1 MAHIRERKTSGRGDH
16 HLGAVVVLI
25 LLLLLLVGCVARPLR
40 QTSSQTYTAR
50 DTVWESVSGRGL
62 ALLTDT
68 TKMRYRLSVVDRF
81 HRDTITERE
90 VVLLGAEDRYLS
102 GVRVVDLVSL
112 LRSGAGMSGSGE
124 TTAEEPQPTP
134 SPAERLTYDVG
145 RIAIGGAIGIAL
157 AGMVGLVLYLVGLLR
172 PFH

>member
-1 MAHIRERKTSGRGDH
+1 MAHLRERKTSGRGDH
-16 HLGAVVVLI
+16 RLGEVAGLL
-25 LLLLLLVGCVARPLR
+25 LLLLLLVGCAARPLR
-40 QTSSQTYTAR
+40 QTSAQTYTAR

-68 TKMRYRLSVVDRF
+68 TKTRYRLSVVDRF

-112 LRSGAGMSGSGE
+112 LRSGSGVSVSSD
-124 TTAEEPQPTP
+124 TMAEEPQPTP

-145 RIAIGGAIGIAL
+145 RIGIGIAF
-157 AGMVGLVLYLVGLLR
+157 AGLVALVLGLFVDLRR

>member
-16 HLGAVVVLI
+16 RLGEVAGLL
-25 LLLLLLVGCVARPLR
+25 LLLLLLVGCAARPIR
-40 QTSSQTYTAR
+40 QTSAQTYTAR

-68 TKMRYRLSVVDRF
+68 TKTRYRLSVVDRF

-112 LRSGAGMSGSGE
+112 LRAGAGVSVSSDTM
-124 TTAEEPQPTP
+124 AEEPQPTP

-145 RIAIGGAIGIAL
+145 RVAIGVAIAAL
-157 AGMVGLVLYLVGLLR
+157 VVLVIGLFVDLRR

>member
-16 HLGAVVVLI
+16 RLCEVVVLI
-25 LLLLLLVGCVARPLR
+25 LLLLLLVGCAARPLR
-40 QTSSQTYTAR
+40 QTSAQTYTAR

-68 TKMRYRLSVVDRF
+68 TKTRYRLSVVDRF

-112 LRSGAGMSGSGE
+112 LRSGAGVSGSGE

-145 RIAIGGAIGIAL
+145 RVGIGIAI
-157 AGMVGLVLYLVGLLR
+157 AALVLLVIGLFVDLRR

>member
-16 HLGAVVVLI
+16 RLGAVAGLL
-25 LLLLLLVGCVARPLR
+25 LLLLLLVGCAARPLR

-68 TKMRYRLSVVDRF
+68 TKTRYRLSVVDRF

-112 LRSGAGMSGSGE
+112 LQGGVAVSSSGS
-124 TTAEEPQPTP
+124 TSSEEPQPTP

-145 RIAIGGAIGIAL
+145 RIAIGVAFAAL
-157 AGMVGLVLYLVGLLR
+157 VVLVLGLLGRLRR

>member
-16 HLGAVVVLI
+16 RLGEVAGLL
-25 LLLLLLVGCVARPLR
+25 LLLLLLVGCAARPLR
-40 QTSSQTYTAR
+40 QGSSQSYTAR
-50 DTVWESVSGRGL
+50 DTVWASASGRGL
-62 ALLTDT
+62 TLLTDT
-68 TKMRYRLSVVDRF
+68 TKTRYRLSVVDRF

-112 LRSGAGMSGSGE
+112 LRSGAGVSVSSDTM
-124 TTAEEPQPTP
+124 AEEPQPTP

-145 RIAIGGAIGIAL
+145 RIAIGVAFAAL
-157 AGMVGLVLYLVGLLR
+157 VALVLWLLGRLRR

>member
-1 MAHIRERKTSGRGDH
+1 MAHTGERKTSGRGDH
-16 HLGAVVVLI
+16 HLGEVAGLL
-25 LLLLLLVGCVARPLR
+25 LLLLLLVGCAPRPLR
-40 QTSSQTYTAR
+40 QTSAQTYTAR

-68 TKMRYRLSVVDRF
+68 TKTRYRLSVVDRF

-112 LRSGAGMSGSGE
+112 LRAGAGVSSSSD

-145 RIAIGGAIGIAL
+145 RVAIGIAFAAL
-157 AGMVGLVLYLVGLLR
+157 VVLVLGLFVDLRR

>member
-1 MAHIRERKTSGRGDH
+1 MAYIRERKTSGRGDH
-16 HLGAVVVLI
+16 RLGEVAGLFLFFLI
-25 LLLLLLVGCVARPLR
+25 LVGCAARPLR
-40 QTSSQTYTAR
+40 QTSSHTYTAR

-62 ALLTDT
+62 SLLSDT

-102 GVRVVDLVSL
+102 GIKVVDLVSL
-112 LRSGAGMSGSGE
+112 LQGGVAVSKTES
-124 TTAEEPQPTP
+124 TTSEEPQPTP

-145 RIAIGGAIGIAL
+145 RVAIGIAFAALVVL
-157 AGMVGLVLYLVGLLR
+157 ALVLFGRLRR

>member
-1 MAHIRERKTSGRGDH
+1 MAHLRERKTSGRGDH
-16 HLGAVVVLI
+16 RLGEVAGLL
-25 LLLLLLVGCVARPLR
+25 LLLLLLVGCSPRPLR
-40 QTSSQTYTAR
+40 QTAAQAYTAR

-102 GVRVVDLVSL
+102 GVRVVDLLSL
-112 LRSGAGMSGSGE
+112 LRSGAEVSSSGE
-124 TTAEEPQPTP
+124 TMAEEPQPTP

-145 RIAIGGAIGIAL
+145 RIAIGVAFA
-157 AGMVGLVLYLVGLLR
+157 GLVVLGLGLLGRLRR

>member
-1 MAHIRERKTSGRGDH
+1 MAHLRERKTSGRGDH
-16 HLGAVVVLI
+16 RLGEVVGLL
-25 LLLLLLVGCVARPLR
+25 LLLLLLVGCAARPLR
-40 QTSSQTYTAR
+40 QTSAQTYTAR

-68 TKMRYRLSVVDRF
+68 TKTRYRLSVVDRF

-112 LRSGAGMSGSGE
+112 LRSGAGVSGSSD
-124 TTAEEPQPTP
+124 TMAEEPQPTP

-145 RIAIGGAIGIAL
+145 RVGIGVAITALVVLVIGL
-157 AGMVGLVLYLVGLLR
+157 FVDLRR

>member
-1 MAHIRERKTSGRGDH
+1 MARIRERKTSGRGDH
-16 HLGAVVVLI
+16 RLGEVVGLL
-25 LLLLLLVGCVARPLR
+25 LLLLLLVGCAARPLR
-40 QTSSQTYTAR
+40 QTSAQAYTAR
-50 DTVWESVSGRGL
+50 DTVWQSVSGRGL
-62 ALLTDT
+62 SLLTDT
-68 TKMRYRLSVVDRF
+68 TKTRYRLSVVDRF

-112 LRSGAGMSGSGE
+112 LRSGSGVSVSGE

-145 RIAIGGAIGIAL
+145 RIGIGVAFA
-157 AGMVGLVLYLVGLLR
+157 GLVALVLGLLGRLRR

>member
-1 MAHIRERKTSGRGDH
+1 MAYLRERKTSGRGDH
-16 HLGAVVVLI
+16 RLGEVAGLL
-25 LLLLLLVGCVARPLR
+25 LLLLLLVGCAARPLR
-40 QTSSQTYTAR
+40 QTSAQTYTAR

-62 ALLTDT
+62 ALLSDT
-68 TKMRYRLSVVDRF
+68 TKTRYRLSVVDRF

-102 GVRVVDLVSL
+102 GVRVLDLVSL
-112 LRSGAGMSGSGE
+112 LRSGAGVSGSSD
-124 TTAEEPQPTP
+124 TMAEEPQPTP

-145 RIAIGGAIGIAL
+145 RVGIVVAIAALVVLVIGL
-157 AGMVGLVLYLVGLLR
+157 FVDLRR

>member
-1 MAHIRERKTSGRGDH
+1 MAHLRERKTSGRGDH
-16 HLGAVVVLI
+16 RLGEVVGLL
-25 LLLLLLVGCVARPLR
+25 LLLLLLVGCAARPLR
-40 QTSSQTYTAR
+40 QTSAQTYTAR
-50 DTVWESVSGRGL
+50 DTMWESVSGRGL

-68 TKMRYRLSVVDRF
+68 TKTRYRLSVVDRF

-112 LRSGAGMSGSGE
+112 LRSGAGVSGSSD
-124 TTAEEPQPTP
+124 TMAEEPQPTP

-145 RIAIGGAIGIAL
+145 RIAIGVAFAAL
-157 AGMVGLVLYLVGLLR
+157 VVLVLGLLGRLRR

>member
-1 MAHIRERKTSGRGDH
+1 MAHIRERKTSRRGDH
-16 HLGAVVVLI
+16 RLGAIVGLI

-40 QTSSQTYTAR
+40 QTSAQTYTAR
-50 DTVWESVSGRGL
+50 DTLWESVSGRGL
-62 ALLTDT
+62 SLLTDT
-68 TKMRYRLSVVDRF
+68 TKTRYRLSVVDRF

-112 LRSGAGMSGSGE
+112 LRSGSDVSVSGE

-134 SPAERLTYDVG
+134 SPAERLTYNVG
-145 RIAIGGAIGIAL
+145 RVGIGVAIAA
-157 AGMVGLVLYLVGLLR
+157 LVLLVIGLFVDLRR

>member
-16 HLGAVVVLI
+16 RLGEVAG
-25 LLLLLLVGCVARPLR
+25 LLLFFLILVGCTARPLR
-40 QTSSQTYTAR
+40 QTSAQTYTAR

-62 ALLTDT
+62 SLLTDT
-68 TKMRYRLSVVDRF
+68 TKTRYRLSVVDRF
-81 HRDTITERE
+81 HHDTITERE

-112 LRSGAGMSGSGE
+112 LRSGAEVSVSSE
-124 TTAEEPQPTP
+124 TTAEEPQPVP

-145 RIAIGGAIGIAL
+145 RVGIGVAIAA
-157 AGMVGLVLYLVGLLR
+157 LVLLVIGLFVDLRR

>member
-1 MAHIRERKTSGRGDH
+1 MAHLRERKTSGRGDH
-16 HLGAVVVLI
+16 RLGEVAG
-25 LLLLLLVGCVARPLR
+25 LLLLLLLIVGCAARPLR
-40 QTSSQTYTAR
+40 QTASQTYTAR
-50 DTVWESVSGRGL
+50 DTVWQSVSGRGL
-62 ALLTDT
+62 SLLSDT
-68 TKMRYRLSVVDRF
+68 TKTRYRLSVVDRF

-112 LRSGAGMSGSGE
+112 LRGGVAVSSSGS
-124 TTAEEPQPTP
+124 TSSEEPQPTP

-145 RIAIGGAIGIAL
+145 RIAIGVAFAAL
-157 AGMVGLVLYLVGLLR
+157 VVLVLGLLGRLRR

>member
-1 MAHIRERKTSGRGDH
+1 MADIRERKTSGRGDH
-16 HLGAVVVLI
+16 RLGAVVGLF
-25 LLLLLLVGCVARPLR
+25 LLLLLLVGCAARPLR
-40 QTSSQTYTAR
+40 HTSSQSYTAR
-50 DTVWESVSGRGL
+50 DTVWASVSGRGM

-68 TKMRYRLSVVDRF
+68 TKTRYRLSVVDRF

-112 LRSGAGMSGSGE
+112 LQGVSGVSVSSDTM
-124 TTAEEPQPTP
+124 AEEPQPTP

-145 RIAIGGAIGIAL
+145 RIAIGVAFAAL
-157 AGMVGLVLYLVGLLR
+157 VALVLWLLGRLRR

>member
-1 MAHIRERKTSGRGDH
+1 MADIRERKTSGRGDH
-16 HLGAVVVLI
+16 RLGEVAGLL
-25 LLLLLLVGCVARPLR
+25 LLLLLLVGCAARPLR
-40 QTSSQTYTAR
+40 QTAAQAYTAR
-50 DTVWESVSGRGL
+50 DTVWQSVSGRGL

-68 TKMRYRLSVVDRF
+68 TKTRYRLSVVDRF

-102 GVRVVDLVSL
+102 GVRVVDLMSL
-112 LRSGAGMSGSGE
+112 LRSGAGVSVSGE
-124 TTAEEPQPTP
+124 TTAEEPQPVP

-145 RIAIGGAIGIAL
+145 RVAIGVAFAI
-157 AGMVGLVLYLVGLLR
+157 LVVAVLWLLGRLRR

>member
-16 HLGAVVVLI
+16 RLGEVAGLL
-25 LLLLLLVGCVARPLR
+25 LLLLLLVGCAPRPLR
-40 QTSSQTYTAR
+40 QTSAQTYTAR

-62 ALLTDT
+62 SLLTDT
-68 TKMRYRLSVVDRF
+68 TKMRYRLSVVDRY

-112 LRSGAGMSGSGE
+112 LRGGAAVSSSGS
-124 TTAEEPQPTP
+124 TSSEEPQPTP

-145 RIAIGGAIGIAL
+145 RVGIGVAIAA
-157 AGMVGLVLYLVGLLR
+157 LVLLVIWLFVDLRR

>member
-16 HLGAVVVLI
+16 RLGAVAG
-25 LLLLLLVGCVARPLR
+25 LLLLLLLLMGCAARPLR

-62 ALLTDT
+62 SLLTDT
-68 TKMRYRLSVVDRF
+68 TKTRYRLSVVDRF

-112 LRSGAGMSGSGE
+112 LRAGAGVSVSSD

-145 RIAIGGAIGIAL
+145 RIGIGVAFA
-157 AGMVGLVLYLVGLLR
+157 GLVALVLGLLGRLRR

>member
-16 HLGAVVVLI
+16 RLGEVAGLL
-25 LLLLLLVGCVARPLR
+25 LLLLLLVGCSPRPLR
-40 QTSSQTYTAR
+40 QTSSQAYTAR

-62 ALLTDT
+62 SLLTDT
-68 TKMRYRLSVVDRF
+68 TKTRYRLSVVDRF

-112 LRSGAGMSGSGE
+112 LRAGAGVSVSSD

-145 RIAIGGAIGIAL
+145 RIGIGIAF
-157 AGMVGLVLYLVGLLR
+157 AGLVALVLGLFVDLRR

>member
-16 HLGAVVVLI
+16 RLGEVAGLL
-25 LLLLLLVGCVARPLR
+25 LLLLLLVGCAARPLR
-40 QTSSQTYTAR
+40 QTAAQAYTAR

-112 LRSGAGMSGSGE
+112 LRAGAGVSGSGE

-145 RIAIGGAIGIAL
+145 RVGIVVAIAALVVLVIGL
-157 AGMVGLVLYLVGLLR
+157 FVDLRR

>member
-16 HLGAVVVLI
+16 RLGAVVGS
-25 LLLLLLVGCVARPLR
+25 LLFLLLLVGCAPRPLR
-40 QTSSQTYTAR
+40 HTSSQTYTAR

-68 TKMRYRLSVVDRF
+68 TKTRYRLSVVDRF

-112 LRSGAGMSGSGE
+112 LQGGVAVSSSGS
-124 TTAEEPQPTP
+124 TSSEEPQPTP

-145 RIAIGGAIGIAL
+145 RIAIGVAFAI
-157 AGMVGLVLYLVGLLR
+157 LVVAVLWLFGRLRR

>member
-16 HLGAVVVLI
+16 RLGAIVGLI
-25 LLLLLLVGCVARPLR
+25 LLLLLLVGCAARPLR
-40 QTSSQTYTAR
+40 QTSARAYTAR
-50 DTVWESVSGRGL
+50 DTVWSSVSGRGL
-62 ALLTDT
+62 SLLTDT
-68 TKMRYRLSVVDRF
+68 TKTRYRLSVVDRF

-112 LRSGAGMSGSGE
+112 LRGGAAVSKTES
-124 TTAEEPQPTP
+124 TTSEEPQPTP

-145 RIAIGGAIGIAL
+145 RVAIGVAFAAL
-157 AGMVGLVLYLVGLLR
+157 VVLVLGLLGRLRR

>member
-1 MAHIRERKTSGRGDH
+1 M
-16 HLGAVVVLI
+16 
-25 LLLLLLVGCVARPLR
+25 
-40 QTSSQTYTAR
+40 
-50 DTVWESVSGRGL
+50 SGRGL

-68 TKMRYRLSVVDRF
+68 TKTRYRLSVVDRF

-112 LRSGAGMSGSGE
+112 LRSGAEVSCSGE

-145 RIAIGGAIGIAL
+145 RIAIGVAFAAL
-157 AGMVGLVLYLVGLLR
+157 VVLVLGLLGRLRR

>member
-1 MAHIRERKTSGRGDH
+1 MAHLRERKTSGRGDH
-16 HLGAVVVLI
+16 RLGEVAG
-25 LLLLLLVGCVARPLR
+25 LLLLLLILVGCAPRPLR

-68 TKMRYRLSVVDRF
+68 TKTRYRLSVVDRF
-81 HRDTITERE
+81 HHDTITERE
-90 VVLLGAEDRYLS
+90 GVLLGAEDRYLS

-112 LRSGAGMSGSGE
+112 LRSGSGVSVSGE

-145 RIAIGGAIGIAL
+145 RIAIGVAFAAL
-157 AGMVGLVLYLVGLLR
+157 VVLVLGLLGRLRR

>member
-16 HLGAVVVLI
+16 RLGEVAGLL
-25 LLLLLLVGCVARPLR
+25 LLLLLLVGCATRPLR

-68 TKMRYRLSVVDRF
+68 TKTRYRLSVVDRF

-112 LRSGAGMSGSGE
+112 LRAGAGVSVSSE
-124 TTAEEPQPTP
+124 TTTEEPQPTP

-145 RIAIGGAIGIAL
+145 RVGIGVAISAL
-157 AGMVGLVLYLVGLLR
+157 VVLVLGLFVDLRR

>member
-16 HLGAVVVLI
+16 RLGAIVGLI
-25 LLLLLLVGCVARPLR
+25 LLLLLLVGCAARPLR
-40 QTSSQTYTAR
+40 QTSAQTYTAR

-68 TKMRYRLSVVDRF
+68 TKTRYRLSVVDRF

-90 VVLLGAEDRYLS
+90 VVLLGAEERYLS
-102 GVRVVDLVSL
+102 GVRVADLVSL
-112 LRSGAGMSGSGE
+112 LRAGAGVSVSSD
-124 TTAEEPQPTP
+124 TTAEEPQPVP

-145 RIAIGGAIGIAL
+145 RVGIGVAITA
-157 AGMVGLVLYLVGLLR
+157 LVLLVIGLFVDLRR

>member
-16 HLGAVVVLI
+16 RLGEVAGLL
-25 LLLLLLVGCVARPLR
+25 LLLLLLVGCAARPLR
-40 QTSSQTYTAR
+40 HTSAQTYTAR

-68 TKMRYRLSVVDRF
+68 TKTRYRLSVVDRF

-112 LRSGAGMSGSGE
+112 LRSGAEVSGSSD
-124 TTAEEPQPTP
+124 TMAEEPQPTP

-145 RIAIGGAIGIAL
+145 RIGIGIAF
-157 AGMVGLVLYLVGLLR
+157 AGLVALVIGLFVDLHR

>member
-16 HLGAVVVLI
+16 RLGEVVGLL
-25 LLLLLLVGCVARPLR
+25 LLLLLLVGCAPRPLR
-40 QTSSQTYTAR
+40 QTSAQAYTAR

-62 ALLTDT
+62 SLLTDT
-68 TKMRYRLSVVDRF
+68 TKTRYRLSVVDRF
-81 HRDTITERE
+81 HHDTITERE

-102 GVRVVDLVSL
+102 GVKVVDLVSL
-112 LRSGAGMSGSGE
+112 LQGGVAVSKTES
-124 TTAEEPQPTP
+124 TTSEEPQPTP

-145 RIAIGGAIGIAL
+145 RVAIGIAFAAL
-157 AGMVGLVLYLVGLLR
+157 VVLVLGLLGRLRR

>member
-16 HLGAVVVLI
+16 RLGEVAGLL
-25 LLLLLLVGCVARPLR
+25 LLLLLLVGCAPRPLR
-40 QTSSQTYTAR
+40 QTSSQAYTAR

-62 ALLTDT
+62 SLLTDT
-68 TKMRYRLSVVDRF
+68 TKTRYRLSVVDRF

-112 LRSGAGMSGSGE
+112 LRSGAEVSGSSD

-145 RIAIGGAIGIAL
+145 RIGIGIAF
-157 AGMVGLVLYLVGLLR
+157 AGLVALVLGLFVDLRR

>member
-16 HLGAVVVLI
+16 RLGEVAGLL

-40 QTSSQTYTAR
+40 QTSAQTYTAR

-68 TKMRYRLSVVDRF
+68 TKMRYRLSVVARF
-81 HRDTITERE
+81 HHDTITERE

-112 LRSGAGMSGSGE
+112 LRSGAEVSSSGE
-124 TTAEEPQPTP
+124 TMAEEPQPTP

-145 RIAIGGAIGIAL
+145 RVGIGVAITA
-157 AGMVGLVLYLVGLLR
+157 LVLLVIGLFVDLRR

>member
-16 HLGAVVVLI
+16 RLCEVVVLI
-25 LLLLLLVGCVARPLR
+25 LLLLLLVGCAARPLR
-40 QTSSQTYTAR
+40 QTSAQTYTAR

-68 TKMRYRLSVVDRF
+68 TKTRYRLSVVDRF

-112 LRSGAGMSGSGE
+112 LRSGAGVSGSGE

-145 RIAIGGAIGIAL
+145 RVGIGVAITA
-157 AGMVGLVLYLVGLLR
+157 LVLLVIGLFVDLRR

>member
-16 HLGAVVVLI
+16 RLGEVVGLL
-25 LLLLLLVGCVARPLR
+25 LLLLLLVGCAARPLR
-40 QTSSQTYTAR
+40 HTSAQTYTAR

-62 ALLTDT
+62 SLLTDT
-68 TKMRYRLSVVDRF
+68 TKTRYRISVVDRF

-112 LRSGAGMSGSGE
+112 LQGGAAVSTSGS
-124 TTAEEPQPTP
+124 TSSEEPQPTP

-145 RIAIGGAIGIAL
+145 RVGIGVAIAA
-157 AGMVGLVLYLVGLLR
+157 LVLLVIWLFVDLRR

>member
-16 HLGAVVVLI
+16 RLGEVVG
-25 LLLLLLVGCVARPLR
+25 LLLLLLLIVGCAARPLR
-40 QTSSQTYTAR
+40 QTSAQTYTAR
-50 DTVWESVSGRGL
+50 DTVWQSVSGRGL

-68 TKMRYRLSVVDRF
+68 TKTRYRLSVVDRF

-112 LRSGAGMSGSGE
+112 LRSGSGVSVSGE

-145 RIAIGGAIGIAL
+145 RIAIGVAFAAL
-157 AGMVGLVLYLVGLLR
+157 VVLVLGLLGRLRR

>member
-1 MAHIRERKTSGRGDH
+1 MAHLRERKTSGRGDH
-16 HLGAVVVLI
+16 RLGAVVG
-25 LLLLLLVGCVARPLR
+25 LLLFFLILVGCTARPLR
-40 QTSSQTYTAR
+40 QTSSQAYTAR

-68 TKMRYRLSVVDRF
+68 TKTRYRLSVVDRF

-90 VVLLGAEDRYLS
+90 VVLLGAEDRHLS

-112 LRSGAGMSGSGE
+112 LQGGAAVSSSGS
-124 TTAEEPQPTP
+124 TSSEEPQPTP

-145 RIAIGGAIGIAL
+145 RVGIGVAIAA
-157 AGMVGLVLYLVGLLR
+157 LVLLVIGLFVDLRR

>member
-16 HLGAVVVLI
+16 RLGEVAGLL
-25 LLLLLLVGCVARPLR
+25 LLLLLLVGCAARPLR
-40 QTSSQTYTAR
+40 QTAAQTYTAR

-68 TKMRYRLSVVDRF
+68 TKTRYRLSVVDRF
-81 HRDTITERE
+81 HHDTITERE

-102 GVRVVDLVSL
+102 GVRVLDLVSL
-112 LRSGAGMSGSGE
+112 LRSGSGVSVSGE

-145 RIAIGGAIGIAL
+145 RVGIVVAIAA
-157 AGMVGLVLYLVGLLR
+157 LVLLVIGLFVDLRR